1 MKYIGHGVPALNNRQ
16 LAAGKG
22 TFVGDI
28 HLDRML
34 HLAVVRSPYAHARIR
49 GIDTRAAEAVT
60 GVVYVITG
68 KEVAA
73 NMNHIMEAYDTA
85 AMGAKGMKWYA
96 LCPER
101 VRFVGRPSPR
111 SWPRTSG
118 RLEKRPTWW
127 TSTTRSCPWSTI
139 PRRR

>member
-28 HLDRML
+28 HLDGML
-34 HLAVVRSPYAHARIR
+34 HLAVVRSPYAHALIR
-49 GIDTRAAEAVT
+49 GIDTRAAEAVP

-101 VRFVGRPSPR
+101 VRFVGEAVAAVVAEDLS
-111 SWPRTSG
+111 
-118 RLEKRPTWW
+118 L
-127 TSTTRSCPWSTI
+127 I
-139 PRRR
+139 HI